1 MNVNNLMA
9 ELERK
14 HPGENEYLQAVR
26 EVLESIEEVYN
37 QHPEFEKAKIVER
50 LVEPDRIFTFR
61 VTWVDDKGEVQTNLG
76 YRVQFNSAIGP
87 YKGGLRFHKAVNPSM
102 LKFLGFEQTF
112 KNALTTLPMG
122 GAKGGSDFDPTGK
135 SNAEIMRF
143 CQAFMLELWHNI
155 GVDTD
160 VPAGDVGVGGREIGF
175 LNGMYQKLARKYH
188 TGVLT
193 GKGETWGG
201 SILRPEATGF
211 GAVYYLREVLKHDG
225 KGIKG
230 LRVAMSGY
238 GNVGWGIMKKIDEL
252 GGKVTY
258 FAGPDGYIHDPDGVC
273 GEEKL
278 NFILEMRA
286 KDPMHCKPY
295 ADKFGVEFVEGQK
308 CWGVKDVDVYMPA
321 ATQNDVNM
329 DSAKKIAASGIK
341 YYIEVANMPTTND
354 ALYFMMD
361 QPGMIVAPSKA
372 VNAGGVAVSGLEM
385 SQNAERLAW
394 TAEEVDAKL
403 RHIMVNIHKASM
415 EAAEECGLGYNLV
428 AGANIAG
435 FKKVA
440 DAMMA
445 QGIV

>member
-211 GAVYYLREVLKHDG
+211 GALYFVQHMLHLAG
-225 KGIKG
+225 KKLEGAKI
-230 LRVAMSGY
+230 AISGF
-238 GNVGWGIMKKIDEL
+238 GNVAWGASKKATEL
-252 GGKVTY
+252 GAKVI
-258 FAGPDGYIHDPDGVC
+258 AISGPDGVVTIPNGMN
-273 GEEKL
+273 EEMIDYMLELRASNRNIVAPFAEKFAGTTFTPGKKAWSVKCDIALPCAFQNEL
-278 NFILEMRA
+278 NGDEAQALVDNGCMCVA
-286 KDPMHCKPY
+286 
-295 ADKFGVEFVEGQK
+295 EG
-308 CWGVKDVDVYMPA
+308 
-321 ATQNDVNM
+321 
-329 DSAKKIAASGIK
+329 
-341 YYIEVANMPTTND
+341 ANMPSTPE
-354 ALYFMMD
+354 AIRIFQQHRLLYA
-361 QPGMIVAPSKA
+361 PGKA
-372 VNAGGVAVSGLEM
+372 ANAGGVATSGLEM
-385 SQNAERLAW
+385 CQNSMRLEW
-394 TAEEVDAKL
+394 TPEEVDARL
-403 RHIMVNIHKASM
+403 HAIMRNIHSVCVRYGT
-415 EAAEECGLGYNLV
+415 EPDGYINYV
-428 AGANIAG
+428 VGANIGG
-435 FKKVA
+435 FMKVA
-440 DAMMA
+440 NAMLA
-445 QGIV
+445 QGCV